1 LSDAGSD
8 RTSGE
13 QRGAGR
19 GSGAALLVSMAALA
33 GAGTMVVELGAVRL
47 IAPWFGA
54 SSVVWTNVIGV
65 VLAALALGYAV
76 GARLA
81 ACEAPMGRFGAVLL
95 LAGAFA
101 AWLPL
106 AAAPVAEV
114 FMPEG
119 VALHAAA
126 DALVWGSLAAS
137 LVLFLPAAVALGAA
151 GPLAVEALQR
161 IRGGGAGASGGRV
174 LAASTLGSL
183 AGAFGTT
190 HLLVPVLGVEASFV
204 AAAATLG
211 VAGAVVIARSRAS
224 LRAAAVFGA
233 ALALGIGAD
242 AVSPDALA
250 RPAGA
255 GERLLTSAESSIQ
268 SLRVVEVGQ
277 GESVTR
283 LLRVNE
289 SLDSFQSVWTPTPGL
304 LPRGHYYN
312 HFALPYAWRTREAG
326 APPTTWRVLVLG
338 LGAGS
343 AVRVL
348 EGVADARTELTVTGV
363 ELDPVVLELAR
374 EHFDLAPAG
383 APGRDFVGGLDGRAA
398 LGLLEG
404 PFDEIIVDAYA
415 NNMEIPPHLATVEA
429 FAEARAALAEGGWL
443 AINVGGFGPDD
454 PVLRAV
460 GATAARAFADDGG
473 AFAAR
478 VPFSRNWVVLAR
490 KGGDVPTPGTSSFG
504 ARGARLVG
512 GTDRLVRELEVEDA
526 WLVFPAGEGTPLT
539 DDHSPTEALQVA
551 SIRAARSRLGRL
563 EDAAEVLGAAPV
575 DPVPGSA
582 DPRDASTAS
591 AARALQS
598 DGDHVGALAAAAEIE
613 DPGARTALRGELL
626 WGAGAPFEA
635 LEALLADPEVARD
648 SIAVL
653 RLAADLGAVVD
664 AGAVA
669 VAATDRLRATVEA
682 RAPAMSPEL
691 RAWWG
696 SEVERLAAQSGTSA
710 AAVAARS
717 AAVARARWTVLAA
730 TAAAAL
736 VAACALSGGPSG
748 VFPSQA

>member
-1 LSDAGSD
+1 
-8 RTSGE
+8 
-13 QRGAGR
+13 
-19 GSGAALLVSMAALA
+19 MAALA

-81 ACEAPMGRFGAVLL
+81 ACEEPLGRFGAVLL

-106 AAAPVAEV
+106 AAAPVAET

-190 HLLVPVLGVEASFV
+190 HVLVPVLGVESSFV

-211 VAGAVVIARSRAS
+211 LAGGVVVLRSRAARRS
-224 LRAAAVFGA
+224 SAVFA
-233 ALALGIGAD
+233 VALACGIGAD
-242 AVSPDALA
+242 ALATDPLA
-250 RPAGA
+250 RPARE
-255 GERLLTSAESSIQ
+255 GERLLARAESSIQ
-268 SLRVVEVGQ
+268 SLRVIEVGE
-277 GESVTR
+277 GDAVTR

-289 SLDSFQSVWTPTPGL
+289 SLDSFQSVWTPAPGL

-326 APPTTWRVLVLG
+326 AAPETWRVLILG
-338 LGAGS
+338 LGAGT

-348 EGVADARTELTVTGV
+348 EGVAGGGTELAVTGV

-374 EHFDLAPAG
+374 EHFDLAPDG
-383 APGRDFVGGLDGRAA
+383 TPGRDFVGGLDGRAA
-398 LGLLEG
+398 LGLVEG
-404 PFDEIIVDAYA
+404 PFDEVIVDAYA

-429 FAEARAALAEGGWL
+429 FEEARAVLVDGGWL

-460 GATAARAFADDGG
+460 GASAAAAFADDGG

-490 KGGDVPTPGTSSFG
+490 RGGGVPTPGTSSFG

-512 GTDRLVRELEVEDA
+512 GADRLVRELEVEDA
-526 WLVFPAGEGTPLT
+526 WLAFPPDGGRPLT

-551 SIRAARSRLGRL
+551 SIRAARERLRRL
-563 EDAAEVLGAAPV
+563 EDAADALGAAPV
-575 DPVPGSA
+575 SA
-582 DPRDASTAS
+582 DAAPPSADDASTAS
-591 AARALQS
+591 AARALQA

-613 DPGARTALRGELL
+613 DPAARTALRGELL

-635 LEALLADPEVARD
+635 LEALLADPAVARD
-648 SIAVL
+648 SIDVL

-664 AGAVA
+664 AGPVA
-669 VAATDRLRATVEA
+669 VAATERLDATVRA
-682 RAPAMSPEL
+682 RETSMTEEL
-691 RAWWG
+691 RAWWRT
-696 SEVERLAAQSGTSA
+696 EVERLTAQAGTSA
-710 AAVAARS
+710 ASVRARRS
-717 AAVARARWTVLAA
+717 AVARARLAVLVAGV
-730 TAAAAL
+730 AAAL
-736 VAACALSGGPSG
+736 VAARALTGGPGG
-748 VFPSQA
+748 VGSPQA